1 MNKGRPNIIVFC
13 SNKLIQGLRNYP
25 FMISLD
31 RCDGSCNTFDY
42 LSNRIYAPNKTKVM
56 NLSVLNMITRKNFK

>member
-1 MNKGRPNIIVFC
+1 
-13 SNKLIQGLRNYP
+13 
-25 FMISLD
+25 MISLD

-56 NLSVLNMITRKNFK
+56 NLNVLNMITRKNL